1 MLPFSAKS
9 RTALEAMKQRM
20 HDFLVENKDVNLGD
34 VAYTLQ
40 VGRQPFAHSTVV
52 VGQDRETLLEKLNQP
67 SANISTLTK
76 GDKAVVFMF
85 PGQGNQYIN
94 MARELYATYPKFR
107 EVMDRC
113 CRYLDPILG
122 VNLLSIIF
130 QGDEGL
136 RKPY

>member
-1 MLPFSAKS
+1 
-9 RTALEAMKQRM
+9 MKQRM

-85 PGQGNQYIN
+85 PGG
-94 MARELYATYPKFR
+94 AT
-107 EVMDRC
+107 
-113 CRYLDPILG
+113 
-122 VNLLSIIF
+122 NTSIWPVSCTP
-130 QGDEGL
+130 L
-136 RKPY
+136 TRNSAK

>member
-1 MLPFSAKS
+1 
-9 RTALEAMKQRM
+9 
-20 HDFLVENKDVNLGD
+20 
-34 VAYTLQ
+34 
-40 VGRQPFAHSTVV
+40 
-52 VGQDRETLLEKLNQP
+52 LLEKLNQP

-136 RKPY
+136 RKNRINETQFTQPALFIVEYSLAQLWMSWGIKPDAMIG